1 MTRSITR
8 PTALLAAVAL
18 ANGCGDG
25 DSPTAP
31 PPDPPRPTTVAVS
44 PATAELSAL
53 GATVQLT
60 AEVRDQSGNV
70 MAGAAVTWTSSVAAV
85 ATVSSSGLVTA
96 GGNGTAS
103 VMATSGSASGSARI
117 VVEQAVATVRLWPR
131 SVALLVGETARLE
144 ATALDARDAEVP
156 GAEFGWS
163 SNDTTVATVDGTG
176 LVHARAV
183 GAVAVA
189 ASLGEFRDSALV
201 AVSSAGPVGH
211 HEALTAGLPERPFVN
226 MTVGGQEGSIQ
237 TVGTLRLGLQ
247 PDAFPVI
254 IDQGD
259 MGASVLVAGSI
270 LGSGRVVAFSGQDFL
285 GSDERATLVGH
296 EHVDRLL
303 ANAVRWAARDRAEPL
318 RVLADNQ
325 RVAGALK
332 AQGLE
337 GVDVVGRGQG
347 SRDRDWSANALGD
360 ADVAVVQVNE
370 WSAARLTGESVAPL
384 RAFVESGGGLVIAGS
399 ALHWSWWIEG
409 DHGAFAG
416 NTLLLGTGISWNEDS
431 IDEIE
436 SATTRVDLRAL
447 TPAIIWGQYVSGGLL
462 DAAQLSLLP
471 PLFSAALEL
480 GRLDELDAAL
490 VRLVSETPPLPAT
503 ADAPEG
509 RLAADVASSLGPH
522 EWPETHPWA
531 TAFPGLPAPA
541 ARREVGSVV
550 VDATWGEF
558 PADARKRER
567 HFPLKF
573 YAPPGGL
580 VTISVPASHA
590 TGELAIEAGQE
601 HNDLRRIPR
610 HAEWRRGPALRRTF
624 MVTAAET
631 AVTNAY
637 GGSLALVVPGSYRG
651 TIPVT
656 VEGAIPMA
664 VYTAGES
671 NAAEWLAAL
680 NAGAPQAI
688 IQSHG
693 GIRLVISA
701 EKARSVTDP
710 GEVAAFWDGFRQHHA
725 ELASEPVPRAYESV
739 WIFDPQVGY
748 GYASAGW
755 RTINYPLHGEHWAL
769 VPGTA
774 EGRAWLATLPNDGPQ
789 APVHPPPTPY
799 SPAAHGVNWWV
810 FGHELGHQWQTED
823 WGAGS
828 TYPEIG
834 EVAVNLFTMHAL
846 NHYLYGGDDSTLITG
861 SDCGGGD
868 SVDHA
873 ALASLRW
880 PAADACDRL
889 GMYRQ
894 LIAEFGWAPIRQVF
908 RSYYDSAY
916 PRSTYGGKLDGFA
929 IRFSAIVQRDLV
941 GFFRRWEY
949 PLSGSAA
956 GTIRSL
962 GLEEWLPPGW

>member
-1 MTRSITR
+1 MTRFGPIFR
-8 PTALLAAVAL
+8 LLLVLAAVAL
-18 ANGCGDG
+18 VKGCGDG
-25 DSPTAP
+25 DSPIAP

-70 MAGAAVTWTSSVAAV
+70 MVGATVAWTTSVATV

-96 GGNGTAS
+96 AGNGTATITASAGS
-103 VMATSGSASGSARI
+103 VSGSARI
-117 VVEQAVATVRLWPR
+117 TVDQAISAVRVSPR
-131 SVALLVGETARLE
+131 SVALVVGDTVRLE
-144 ATALDARDAEVP
+144 AMALDARDAEVP
-156 GAEFGWS
+156 GAEFEWS
-163 SNDTTVATVDGTG
+163 SSDTTVATVDGTG
-176 LVHARAV
+176 LVHGRAI
-183 GAVAVA
+183 GAAMVA
-189 ASLGEFRDSALV
+189 ASLGELRDSTS
-201 AVSSAGPVGH
+201 VSVSQSGPVGH
-211 HEALTAGLPERPFVN
+211 HAALTAGLPERPFLN
-226 MTVGGQEGSIQ
+226 TTVGGQEGSTQ
-237 TVGTLRLGLQ
+237 TVGTLRLDLN

-254 IDQGD
+254 VDQGD
-259 MGASVLVAGSI
+259 MRASVLVAGSL

-296 EHVDRLL
+296 EHMDRLI
-303 ANAVRWAARDRAEPL
+303 ANAVRWAAGNRAEPL
-318 RVLADNQ
+318 RILADNQ
-325 RVAGALK
+325 RVAGALQ
-332 AQGLE
+332 AQGLG
-337 GVDVVGRGQG
+337 GVDVVRG
-347 SRDRDWSANALGD
+347 SRGRDWSANALGD

-370 WSAARLTGESVAPL
+370 WGTARLAGESLAPL
-384 RAFVESGGGLVIAGS
+384 RAFVENGGGLVIAGS
-399 ALHWSWWIEG
+399 ALQWSWWIEQ

-436 SATTRVDLRAL
+436 SATTRIDLRAL
-447 TPAIIWGQYVSGGLL
+447 TPAIIWEQYVSGEPL
-462 DAAQLSLLP
+462 DAAQVSLLP
-471 PLFSAALEL
+471 PVFSAALEL

-503 ADAPEG
+503 ATAPKA

-541 ARREVGSVV
+541 ASREGGSVV

-558 PADARKRER
+558 PADSRRRTR
-567 HFPLKF
+567 HFPLEF

-590 TGELAIEAGQE
+590 TGELTIEVGQG
-601 HNDLRRIPR
+601 HNDLRRIPE
-610 HAEWRRGPALRRTF
+610 HTVWRRAPALRRTF
-624 MVTAAET
+624 KVTAAET
-631 AVTNAY
+631 RVTNAY
-637 GGSLALVVPGSYRG
+637 GGSLALVVPPSYRG

-671 NAAEWLAAL
+671 NATEWLAAL
-680 NAGAPQAI
+680 DAGAPQAI
-688 IQSHG
+688 IQEPG

-725 ELASEPVPRAYESV
+725 ELASEPVPRAYEST

-748 GYASAGW
+748 GYANAGW
-755 RTINYPLHGEHWAL
+755 LTINYPLHGEHWAL

-774 EGRAWLATLPNDGPQ
+774 EGRTWLATLRSEGPK
-789 APVHPPPTPY
+789 PHVVPPSTGY
-799 SPAAHGVNWWV
+799 SPRTHGVDWWL

-823 WGAGS
+823 WGHGS
-828 TYPEIG
+828 TYPQIG

-861 SDCGGGD
+861 SSCGGGD
-868 SVDHA
+868 AVNHS
-873 ALASLRW
+873 ALANLRW
-880 PAADACDRL
+880 PTAGACERL
-889 GMYRQ
+889 GLYRQ

-908 RSYYDSAY
+908 RSYYDPAY
-916 PRSTYGGKLDGFA
+916 PRSTYGGELDGFA

-956 GTIRSL
+956 GTIRSF
-962 GLEEWLPPGW
+962 GLDEWLPPGW